1 MAADARTRIGK
12 LSAMAGSFEAMADL
26 PDFESK
32 RRALL
37 RKCDAAYAIAE
48 QGRSYVDKQG
58 EQHSQPDSAAM
69 IKCIELAGRFLG
81 VLAEVEKRAKDD
93 DERRT
98 ADIEQI
104 ATLLRGAGY
113 RVEKAA

>member
-1 MAADARTRIGK
+1 
-12 LSAMAGSFEAMADL
+12 MAGSFEAMADL

-48 QGRSYVDKQG
+48 QGRSYVKPGKGDKPD
-58 EQHSQPDSAAM
+58 ELHTQPDSAAM

-113 RVEKAA
+113 KVEKAA